1 MKSLKTTLISLLC
14 LMAVFMLFHQ
24 VLLKSVDSGPGTLF
38 QHQLDVKESSRAEY
52 TGFSKFLHFEPNL
65 GQTNGPAQFISRGR
79 GYDLSLSS
87 YGAAISIRNQ
97 DNSGGDHEDSGPAR
111 DPSTLPEA
119 SYYTIHLQLEGS
131 NPDPVARG
139 AGELPGKA
147 NYFTGNDQA
156 NWITNIPTY
165 ARVEYKDVYTG
176 IDLVYYG
183 NEGELEYD
191 FIVAPGGNP
200 QDILLKF
207 GNHDKLKID
216 EKGSLV
222 LDVRG
227 KELTMKPP
235 FSYQDRDGTRSPVFS
250 EYVLVSENTV
260 GFNVGDYNPHVPLII
275 DPVLVYSSYL
285 GGSGFENVQSI
296 AVDSEGCVYVTGS
309 TSSADFP
316 TLSCFQCDKA
326 PGTSDYLTDVFVT
339 KFNPE
344 GTGLVYSTYIGGR
357 WDDQGSSIAVDEN
370 GRVYITGRTVSRD
383 DPDAPGTGGFPIMN
397 AYQEKIGGPNFPDAF
412 VTVLSATGNELIYSS
427 YLGGKYE
434 DYGTGITVDGNGS
447 VYVTGTQFSF
457 DFPVK
462 NAFMEEKPGYYF
474 DAFVSKLD
482 PYRSGEESLIYSTH
496 LGGIGDDYGNSIAVD
511 RDGCAW
517 VTGKA
522 FSSDFPVTSN
532 AIQAEKRGKN
542 DVFVTKFAA
551 DGRSL
556 EYSTYLGSVEN
567 DEGYDI
573 QVDTAGYAYIS
584 GVGRDGFPTSQ
595 NVYIP
600 SGGSFFLCK
609 LLPDGSD
616 FVFSTHTPVSGKI
629 AVDDLGQAYIGATRL
644 QSIAYIVA
652 INHEGSDTLYTLSLA
667 GDGTNFIRDIAVDH
681 ERNLYIAG
689 TTSSTDITTEGA
701 YKTSLSG
708 ERDIFVAKFG
718 RPEDVLIVKVMQG
731 SEIDG
736 WFIPNT
742 AFDIYS
748 VDLASKDNPLRF
760 IETQATDKKGLLYLP
775 ADYYYPEM
783 PYLVRSTPLSV
794 EAQKRNRTDAG
805 YMYRQHVD
813 NLIIDNDG
821 NVEAQFIESEPE
833 DTTRAWLNHTS
844 VEFNLVVSLEWKASI
859 DYINSLKAA
868 FRKANNLMYDVT
880 NGQAYIGSVTIYD
893 DAQNWE
899 NADIRIY
906 ASNIQWPSAHVNG
919 ISKPDD
925 GYVALPPA
933 FYGDNSLLSLRIFYD
948 TGPDPSRILF
958 VTSLV
963 HELGHYALGFFDE
976 YQDHRGNRIHRD
988 INFGFMDGLDD
999 LEGDPMSSEMSDY
1012 SQGDAIFARYSET
1025 EHYHLTRM
1033 SCWEYFAQEFSFP
1046 GDANLMATVTTPA
1059 DRGITSD
1066 NVIAGPNS
1074 NLHFPDFSV
1083 GSMMVFDIRA
1093 TTTTNPLRS
1102 YQMIN
1107 QQTQQPLI
1115 TKVNLEKGDTKRWI
1129 IHGKTT
1135 LAGQIKLFNAE
1146 AGDRIFAASRAGDQW
1161 VYYGALVA
1169 DNPSKKSADN
1179 AEIIEMKAVSGRFNL
1194 LSGITFN
1201 AFGNPLYQCRPE
1213 PAFSSPPSVRVLN
1226 DDSVPEEQV
1235 LTEVSGTYTVTL
1247 NDPELTD
1254 GNIFFT
1260 APDSLGETFFVSQVA
1275 AIRNVADMGEH
1286 YYLDE
1291 LQLRL
1296 IPNQSE
1302 TTAEKIALLASDFPA
1317 PDNGLPGSVL
1327 RVSDVVSLQA
1337 FPEGS
1342 EIAAQIQLR
1351 YSTDSLEALGTDAL
1365 TVYKW
1370 EDGWMP
1376 LESNVDLVYSTIS
1389 AIADGPGYFAAFL
1402 DLTQSTLITGS
1413 NNYTI
1418 PAVPSGLVLH
1428 PSYPNPFS
1436 SSTSISFELPVN
1448 AKVSVDI
1455 LDIYGRKINTLVN
1468 QSIPAGEYTVVWD
1481 CLDAKGNRIPPG
1493 IYISVLNYGNI
1504 KLSQPMILIR

>member
-1 MKSLKTTLISLLC
+1 MKSLKTILMSLLC
-14 LMAVFMLFHQ
+14 LMAVFMLLHQ
-24 VLLKSVDSGPGTLF
+24 VLLESVDSGPGTLY
-38 QHQLDVKESSRAEY
+38 QHQLNVKESGRAEY
-52 TGFSKFLHFEPNL
+52 TGFNKLLHFEPNL
-65 GQTNGPAQFISRGR
+65 GQTNGPAHFISRGR
-79 GYDLSLSS
+79 GYNLSLSS
-87 YGAAISIRNQ
+87 SGAAISMRNQ
-97 DNSGGDHEDSGPAR
+97 VNSGSNQEDAGLAR

-119 SYYTIHLQLEGS
+119 SYYTIYLQFEGS
-131 NPDPVARG
+131 NPDPVSSG
-139 AGELPGKA
+139 AGELPGKT
-147 NYFTGNDQA
+147 NYFTGNDPA

-222 LDVRG
+222 IDVMG
-227 KELTMKPP
+227 KELTMKAP
-235 FSYQDRDGTRSPVFS
+235 FSYQDRDGTRNPVFS
-250 EYVLVSENTV
+250 EYVLVSENTA
-260 GFNVGDYNPHVPLII
+260 GFNVGDYNPLVPLVI

-326 PGTSDYLTDVFVT
+326 PGTSANLTDVFVT

-357 WDDQGSSIAVDEN
+357 WDDGGSSIAVDEN
-370 GRVYITGRTVSRD
+370 GRVYLTGRTFSRD
-383 DPDAPGTGGFPIMN
+383 DPDTEENEGFPLMN
-397 AYQEKIGGPNFPDAF
+397 AYQEKIAPNFSNAF
-412 VTVLSATGNELIYSS
+412 VTVLNATGNELIYSS

-434 DYGTGITVDGNGS
+434 DYGTGIAVDENGC

-462 NAFMEEKPGYYF
+462 NAFMDDKPGYYF

-511 RDGCAW
+511 REGCAW

-522 FSSDFPVTSN
+522 FSSDFPVTTN

-595 NVYIP
+595 NTFMP
-600 SGGSFFLCK
+600 SGGYFFLCK

-616 FVFSTHTPVSGKI
+616 FVFSTHTPVSGNI

-644 QSIAYIVA
+644 QSVAYIVA
-652 INHEGSDTLYTLSLA
+652 MNSEGSDTLFTLSLA

-681 ERNLYIAG
+681 ERNLYISG

-718 RPEDVLIVKVMQG
+718 RPEDVLIVKVLQG
-731 SEIDG
+731 NEYSN
-736 WFIPNT
+736 WTIPN
-742 AFDIYS
+742 AVFDIYS
-748 VDLASKDNPLRF
+748 IDLANKDNPLNF
-760 IETQATDKKGLLYLP
+760 LETQATDKKGLLYLP
-775 ADYYYPEM
+775 ADYYYPGM
-783 PYLVRSTPLSV
+783 PFLVRHTHWGMKDGSKEDSRYLFRP
-794 EAQKRNRTDAG
+794 
-805 YMYRQHVD
+805 HVD

-821 NVEAQFIESEPE
+821 NVKTQYIESEPE
-833 DTTRAWLNHTS
+833 DTTFAYLWHTS
-844 VEFNLVVSLEWKASI
+844 MEFNLVVSVQWKASM
-859 DYINSLKAA
+859 DYINKLEAA
-868 FRKANNLMYDVT
+868 FRKASNLMYDVT
-880 NGQAYIGSVTIYD
+880 NGQAYIGWVTIHD
-893 DAQNWE
+893 DGQNWE
-899 NADIRIY
+899 SADILIY
-906 ASNIQWPSAHVNG
+906 ASNIQWPAADVGG
-919 ISKPDD
+919 IYESDKFIF
-925 GYVALPPA
+925 LPPA
-933 FYGDNSLLSLRIFYD
+933 FYVKDNSQQSVQVFYD
-948 TGPDPSRILF
+948 TDPVDPSNLLF

-963 HELGHYALGFFDE
+963 HELGHYAFGFHDE
-976 YQDHRGNRIHRD
+976 YQNHRGRRIHRN
-988 INFGFMDGLDD
+988 INFGFMDNPDD

-1012 SQGDAIFARYSET
+1012 RPGDANFERYSET
-1025 EHYHLTRM
+1025 EQYYRIQK
-1033 SCWEYFAQEFSFP
+1033 SCWSHFAESFSFLS
-1046 GDANLMATVTTPA
+1046 DDNNLHALILTPLQ
-1059 DRGITSD
+1059 RGITSD
-1066 NVIAGPNS
+1066 KVMKGPNS
-1074 NLHFPDFSV
+1074 DLENPDFSV
-1083 GSMMVFDIRA
+1083 GSMMVFENKA
-1093 TTTTNPLRS
+1093 TTTTNPSRICRL
-1102 YQMIN
+1102 
-1107 QQTQQPLI
+1107 TTLVGGTPVI
-1115 TKVNLEKGDTKRWI
+1115 TKVNLEKIDTKRWI
-1129 IHGKTT
+1129 EHGKTT
-1135 LAGQIKLFNAE
+1135 QTGHIKLFNPE
-1146 AGDRIFAASRAGDQW
+1146 VGDKIFASSRSSGQW
-1161 VYYGALVA
+1161 MYVTKIVA

-1194 LSGITFN
+1194 ISGITFN
-1201 AFGNPLYQCRPE
+1201 AFGDPVYQCRPE
-1213 PAFSSPPSVRVLN
+1213 PAFSSSPSVRVLN
-1226 DDSVPEEQV
+1226 DSSVPEEQV
-1235 LTEVSGTYTVTL
+1235 LTEVAGTWSVTL
-1247 NDPELTD
+1247 SDHELTD

-1260 APDSLGETFFVSQVA
+1260 APDSLGETFFVPQGA
-1275 AIRNVADMGEH
+1275 AIRDVADLGE
-1286 YYLDE
+1286 YYYFE
-1291 LQLRL
+1291 GMQLKFA
-1296 IPNQSE
+1296 IDQSE

-1342 EIAAQIQLR
+1342 EIVAQIQLR
-1351 YSTDSLEALGTDAL
+1351 YSTGSLEALGTDAL

-1370 EDGWMP
+1370 EDGWIP
-1376 LESNVDLVYSTIS
+1376 LESHVDLVYSTIS

-1413 NNYTI
+1413 NNYKL
-1418 PAVPSGLVLH
+1418 PEVPSGLVLH

-1448 AKVSVDI
+1448 AKVSLDI

-1481 CLDAKGNRIPPG
+1481 CLDARGNHIPPG
-1493 IYISVLNYGNI
+1493 IYICVLNYGTVKI
-1504 KLSQPMILIR
+1504 SQPMMLIR